1 MKMRFLGFLVVFAMG
16 CGDGAAPAGDKATPS
31 AETASAQVDKAT
43 GNQAKSGIPIRVGWQ
58 QTWATQGQ
66 LSVILQ
72 QSDILKGLG
81 FDPTFVGF
89 SYGAP
94 LNEGALAGEVD
105 VLFTADQPAIA
116 LCNRDNTWGM
126 IGRLMY
132 NRVGTFVPPDS
143 TAKGVADLKG
153 KTIAIPFGAAAHR
166 ETLGAVAAAGMDANK
181 DINAVN
187 MGIKEIA
194 VLAKSKK
201 WDTVHAGSAWD
212 PVFAQLES
220 SGLVRTVAQGL
231 VTSVVVM
238 DDDFVKA
245 NPGADKKFMQA
256 MAKAYGQ
263 YKADTAKANQA
274 FKTASNLDFSLAAL
288 DLAASVE
295 PNLSADNAVSVVLS
309 DKDKANI
316 QKAADF
322 MLEAKIL
329 KKTVD
334 TSTMIRSSAD

>member
-1 MKMRFLGFLVVFAMG
+1 MRLFNLIFVMVLG
-16 CGDGAAPAGDKATPS
+16 CGDGTAPEANSNPPLKEERSKNADK
-31 AETASAQVDKAT
+31 KANSEANT
-43 GNQAKSGIPIRVGWQ
+43 GTPIRVGWQ
-58 QTWATQGQ
+58 ETWATQGQ
-66 LSVILQ
+66 LAVILQ
-72 QSDILKGLG
+72 QSDILKDLG
-81 FDPTFVGF
+81 FSPEFVGF

-132 NRVGTFVPPDS
+132 NRVGTFVPPES
-143 TAKGVADLKG
+143 AVKSVADLSG

-166 ETLGAVAAAGMDANK
+166 ETLGAVMAAGMNPENDVNT
-181 DINAVN
+181 IN

-194 VLAKSKK
+194 VLANSQK
-201 WDTVHAGSAWD
+201 WDTVDAGSAWD
-212 PVFAQLES
+212 PIFAQLES
-220 SGLVRTVAQGL
+220 SGLVRTIAQGL

-245 NPGADKKFMQA
+245 NPGADEKFMQA
-256 MAKAYGQ
+256 VSAAYTE
-263 YKADTAKANQA
+263 YKGDTTKANQA
-274 FKTASNLDFSLAAL
+274 FKVASNLNFSLAAL

-295 PNLSADNAVSVVLS
+295 PNLGTDNPVSVVLS
-309 DKDKANI
+309 ETDRANI

-322 MLEAKIL
+322 MMEAKIL
-329 KKTVD
+329 KTTVD
-334 TSTMIRSSAD
+334 TSTMIRASAN

>member
-1 MKMRFLGFLVVFAMG
+1 MNLIAFAFVGLVA
-16 CGDGAAPAGDKATPS
+16 CGGGEPAPAEAPPAPAQEQAAPSDAPAAAADAADGT
-31 AETASAQVDKAT
+31 
-43 GNQAKSGIPIRVGWQ
+43 PIRIGWQ
-58 QTWATQGQ
+58 ETWATQGQ
-66 LSVILQ
+66 LAVILK
-72 QSDILKGLG
+72 QSKILNELG
-81 FDPTFVGF
+81 FAPTFVGF

-143 TAKGVADLKG
+143 AVQTVADLKG

-166 ETLGAVAAAGMDANK
+166 ETLGAVKAAGMDPST

-187 MGIKEIA
+187 MGIKEVA
-194 VLAKSKK
+194 VLAKTNK
-201 WDTVHAGSAWD
+201 WETVHAGSAWD

-220 SGLVRTVAQGL
+220 SGTVRTVAQGL

-245 NPGADKKFMQA
+245 NPGADKKFMEG
-256 MAKAYGQ
+256 MVKAYEQ
-263 YKADTAKANQA
+263 YKGDTAKANA
-274 FKTASNLDFSLAAL
+274 DFKTASNLDFSLAAL

-295 PNLSADNAVSVVLS
+295 PNLGADNAITVTLS
-309 DKDKANI
+309 DDDKANI

-322 MLEAKIL
+322 MFDAKIL
-329 KKTVD
+329 KAKVD
-334 TSTMIRSSAD
+334 TSTMIRDATQ

>member
-1 MKMRFLGFLVVFAMG
+1 MCLFALVFVSLFACSTG
-16 CGDGAAPAGDKATPS
+16 EAPPVSQATP
-31 AETASAQVDKAT
+31 AKKEAPEAAAKPAADAPKTA
-43 GNQAKSGIPIRVGWQ
+43 GIPIRVGWQ
-58 QTWATQGQ
+58 ETWATQGQ
-66 LSVILQ
+66 LAVILQ
-72 QSDILKGLG
+72 QSDILKNLG
-81 FDPTFVGF
+81 FAPEFVGF

-94 LNEGALAGEVD
+94 LNEGALAGELD

-143 TAKGVADLKG
+143 DVKSVADLKG

-166 ETLGAVAAAGMDANK
+166 ETLGAVKSAGMDPNT

-187 MGIKEIA
+187 MGIKEVA

-201 WDTVHAGSAWD
+201 WDTVHTGSAWD

-238 DDDFVKA
+238 DDDFVKK
-245 NPGADKKFMQA
+245 NPGSDAKFMDA
-256 MAKAYGQ
+256 MTKAYEQ
-263 YKADTAKANQA
+263 YKADTSKANQA
-274 FKTASNLDFSLAAL
+274 FKTASNLDFSLEAL

-295 PNLSADNAVSVVLS
+295 PNLGADNTVSVTLS
-309 DKDKANI
+309 NEDKANI

-322 MLEAKIL
+322 MFDAKIL
-329 KKTVD
+329 KAAVD
-334 TSTMIRSSAD
+334 TSTMTRAASN

>member
-1 MKMRFLGFLVVFAMG
+1 MNLFAFALVGLVA
-16 CGDGAAPAGDKATPS
+16 CGGGEPAPAEAPPAPAQEQAAPSDAPAAAADAAGGT
-31 AETASAQVDKAT
+31 
-43 GNQAKSGIPIRVGWQ
+43 PIRIGWQ
-58 QTWATQGQ
+58 ETWATQGQ
-66 LSVILQ
+66 LAVILK
-72 QSDILKGLG
+72 QSKILNELG
-81 FDPTFVGF
+81 FAPTFVGF

-143 TAKGVADLKG
+143 AVQTVADLKG

-166 ETLGAVAAAGMDANK
+166 ETLGAVKAAGMDPST

-187 MGIKEIA
+187 MGIKEVA
-194 VLAKSKK
+194 VLAKTNK
-201 WDTVHAGSAWD
+201 WETVHAGSAWD

-220 SGLVRTVAQGL
+220 SGTVRTVAQGL

-245 NPGADKKFMQA
+245 NPGADKKFMEG
-256 MAKAYGQ
+256 MVKAYEQ
-263 YKADTAKANQA
+263 YKGDTAKANA
-274 FKTASNLDFSLAAL
+274 DFKTASNLDFSLAAL

-295 PNLSADNAVSVVLS
+295 PNLGADNAITVTLS
-309 DKDKANI
+309 DDDKANI

-322 MLEAKIL
+322 MFDAKIL
-329 KKTVD
+329 KAKVD
-334 TSTMIRSSAD
+334 TSTMIRDATQ

>member
-1 MKMRFLGFLVVFAMG
+1 MRAFYFLFLFTIG
-16 CGDGAAPAGDKATPS
+16 CGDA
-31 AETASAQVDKAT
+31 AETASGDTPAT
-43 GNQAKSGIPIRVGWQ
+43 QQQSSADTVKKQAVKSVAKGIPIRVGWQ
-58 QTWATQGQ
+58 ETWATQGQ

-72 QSDILKGLG
+72 QSDILKRLG
-81 FDPTFVGF
+81 FDPKFVGF

-116 LCNRDNTWGM
+116 LCNRDKTWGM

-132 NRVGTFVPPDS
+132 NRVGTFVPSDS
-143 TAKGVADLKG
+143 SVKSVADLKG

-166 ETLGAVAAAGMDANK
+166 ETLGAVTAAGMDPTK

-187 MGIKEIA
+187 MGIKEVA
-194 VLAKSKK
+194 VLAKSEK
-201 WDTVHAGSAWD
+201 WDTVDAGSAWD

-238 DDDFVKA
+238 DDDFVTA

-256 MAKAYGQ
+256 MGQAYEQ
-263 YKADTAKANQA
+263 YKGDTVKANQA
-274 FKTASNLDFSLAAL
+274 FKTASNLDFPLAAL

-295 PNLSADNAVSVVLS
+295 PNLSADNAVSVTLS

-316 QKAADF
+316 QKAAAF

-329 KKTVD
+329 KKAVD
-334 TSTMIRSSAD
+334 TSTMIRASAN

>member
-1 MKMRFLGFLVVFAMG
+1 MNPIAFVFVGLVA
-16 CGDGAAPAGDKATPS
+16 CGGGEPAPAEAPPAPAQEQAAPSDAPAAAADAADGT
-31 AETASAQVDKAT
+31 
-43 GNQAKSGIPIRVGWQ
+43 PIRIGWQ
-58 QTWATQGQ
+58 ETWATQGQ
-66 LSVILQ
+66 LAVILK
-72 QSDILKGLG
+72 QSKILNELG
-81 FDPTFVGF
+81 FAPTFVGF

-143 TAKGVADLKG
+143 AVQTVADLKG

-166 ETLGAVAAAGMDANK
+166 ETLGAVKAAGMDPST

-187 MGIKEIA
+187 MGIKEVA
-194 VLAKSKK
+194 VLAKTNK
-201 WDTVHAGSAWD
+201 WETVHAGSAWD

-220 SGLVRTVAQGL
+220 SGTVRTVAQGL

-245 NPGADKKFMQA
+245 NPGADKKFMEG
-256 MAKAYGQ
+256 MVKAYEQ
-263 YKADTAKANQA
+263 YKGDTAKANA
-274 FKTASNLDFSLAAL
+274 DFKTASNLDFSLAAL

-295 PNLSADNAVSVVLS
+295 PNLGADNAITVTLS
-309 DKDKANI
+309 DDDKANI

-322 MLEAKIL
+322 MFDAKIL
-329 KKTVD
+329 KAKVD
-334 TSTMIRSSAD
+334 TSTMIRDATQ

>member
-1 MKMRFLGFLVVFAMG
+1 MSLFTFVFFALFA
-16 CGDGAAPAGDKATPS
+16 CSSNEAPPAEKPVPAKAEVKEQADPPAADKDA
-31 AETASAQVDKAT
+31 AT
-43 GNQAKSGIPIRVGWQ
+43 GTPIRIGWQ
-58 QTWATQGQ
+58 ETWATQGQ

-72 QSDILKGLG
+72 QSDILKNLG
-81 FDPTFVGF
+81 FNPTFVGF

-143 TAKGVADLKG
+143 DVKDVAGLKG
-153 KTIAIPFGAAAHR
+153 KTVAIPFGAAAHR
-166 ETLGAVAAAGMDANK
+166 ETLGAVTAAGMDPTK

-187 MGIKEIA
+187 MGIKEVA

-201 WDTVHAGSAWD
+201 WDTVDAGSAWD

-245 NPGADKKFMQA
+245 NPGADAKFMQA
-256 MAKAYGQ
+256 MGQAYEQ
-263 YKADTAKANQA
+263 YKGDTAKANQA

-295 PNLSADNAVSVVLS
+295 PNLGADNAVSVTLS
-309 DKDKANI
+309 DDDKANI

-329 KKTVD
+329 KAAVD
-334 TSTMIRSSAD
+334 TKTMIRYVSK

>member
-1 MKMRFLGFLVVFAMG
+1 MTIFTFLLMGLVG
-16 CGDGAAPAGDKATPS
+16 CGGGESTPVEAPAAPTQEQTTPS
-31 AETASAQVDKAT
+31 EPTAAAGGGDGT
-43 GNQAKSGIPIRVGWQ
+43 PIRIGWQ
-58 QTWATQGQ
+58 ETWATQGQ
-66 LSVILQ
+66 LAVILK
-72 QSDILKGLG
+72 QSEILKDLG
-81 FDPTFVGF
+81 FSPTFVGF

-143 TAKGVADLKG
+143 QVQSVADLKG

-166 ETLGAVAAAGMDANK
+166 ETLGAVKAAGMDPTT

-187 MGIKEIA
+187 MGIKEVA
-194 VLAKSKK
+194 VLANTNK
-201 WDTVHAGSAWD
+201 WETVHAGSAWD

-220 SGLVRTVAQGL
+220 SGKVRTVAQGL

-245 NPGADKKFMQA
+245 NPGADKKFMDG
-256 MAKAYGQ
+256 MVKAYEQ
-263 YKADTAKANQA
+263 YKSDTAKANEA
-274 FKTASNLDFSLAAL
+274 FKTASNLKFSLAAL

-295 PNLSADNAVSVVLS
+295 PNLGADNPVTVTLS
-309 DKDKANI
+309 DDDKANI

-322 MLEAKIL
+322 MFDAKIL
-329 KKTVD
+329 KAKVD
-334 TSTMIRSSAD
+334 TSTMIRDATQ

>member
-1 MKMRFLGFLVVFAMG
+1 VQEQPPSTDAPAAAADT
-16 CGDGAAPAGDKATPS
+16 GDG
-31 AETASAQVDKAT
+31 V
-43 GNQAKSGIPIRVGWQ
+43 PIRIGWQ
-58 QTWATQGQ
+58 ETWATQGQ
-66 LSVILQ
+66 LAVILK
-72 QSDILKGLG
+72 QSEILKDLG
-81 FDPTFVGF
+81 FAPTFVGF

-143 TAKGVADLKG
+143 AVQTVADLKG

-166 ETLGAVAAAGMDANK
+166 ETLGAVKAAGMDPST

-187 MGIKEIA
+187 MGIKEVA
-194 VLAKSKK
+194 VLAKTNK
-201 WDTVHAGSAWD
+201 WETVHAGSAWD

-220 SGLVRTVAQGL
+220 SGTVRTVAQGL

-245 NPGADKKFMQA
+245 NPGADKKFMDG
-256 MAKAYGQ
+256 MVKAYEQ
-263 YKADTAKANQA
+263 YKGDTAKANA
-274 FKTASNLDFSLAAL
+274 DFKTASNLDFSLAAL

-295 PNLSADNAVSVVLS
+295 PNLGADNAITVTLS
-309 DKDKANI
+309 DDDKANI

-322 MLEAKIL
+322 MFDAKIL
-329 KKTVD
+329 KAKVD
-334 TSTMIRSSAD
+334 TSTMIRDAKQ

>member
-1 MKMRFLGFLVVFAMG
+1 MRILSVLMLFATG
-16 CGDGAAPAGDKATPS
+16 CGDGAPPASDANTAKS
-31 AETASAQVDKAT
+31 ANTAKVDKVDANTAT
-43 GNQAKSGIPIRVGWQ
+43 KGIPIRVGWQ
-58 QTWATQGQ
+58 ETWATQGQ

-72 QSDILKGLG
+72 QSDILKNLG

-143 TAKGVADLKG
+143 AAKGVADLKG

-166 ETLGAVAAAGMDANK
+166 ETLGAVAAAGMDASK

-194 VLAKSKK
+194 VFAKSKK
-201 WDTVHAGSAWD
+201 WDTVDAGSAWD

-245 NPGADKKFMQA
+245 NPGADKKFMQG
-256 MAKAYGQ
+256 MTKAYEQ

-295 PNLSADNAVSVVLS
+295 PNLGGDNAVSVNLS

-329 KKTVD
+329 KKAVD
-334 TSTMIRSSAD
+334 TSTMIRASAN

>member
-1 MKMRFLGFLVVFAMG
+1 MSLFAFVFIGLVG
-16 CGDGAAPAGDKATPS
+16 CGGSEPAPSEAPAAPAQEQATPS
-31 AETASAQVDKAT
+31 EPAAAAAAAGDGT
-43 GNQAKSGIPIRVGWQ
+43 PIRIGWQ
-58 QTWATQGQ
+58 ETWATQGQ
-66 LSVILQ
+66 LAVILK
-72 QSDILKGLG
+72 QSEILKDLG
-81 FDPTFVGF
+81 FAPTFVGF

-143 TAKGVADLKG
+143 EVQSVADLKG
-153 KTIAIPFGAAAHR
+153 KTIAIPFGAAANR
-166 ETLGAVAAAGMDANK
+166 ETLGAVKAAGMDPTT

-187 MGIKEIA
+187 MGIKEVA
-194 VLAKSKK
+194 VLANTNK
-201 WDTVHAGSAWD
+201 WETVHAGSAWD

-220 SGLVRTVAQGL
+220 SGTVRTVAQGL

-245 NPGADKKFMQA
+245 NPGADKKFMDG
-256 MAKAYGQ
+256 MVKAYEQ
-263 YKADTAKANQA
+263 YKGDTAKANEA
-274 FKTASNLDFSLAAL
+274 FKTASNLKFSLAAL

-295 PNLSADNAVSVVLS
+295 PNLGADNAVTVTLS
-309 DKDKANI
+309 DDDKVNI

-322 MLEAKIL
+322 MFDAKIL
-329 KKTVD
+329 KAKVD
-334 TSTMIRSSAD
+334 TSTMIRDATQ

>member
-1 MKMRFLGFLVVFAMG
+1 MLLALSLSLSCTTGEA
-16 CGDGAAPAGDKATPS
+16 DP
-31 AETASAQVDKAT
+31 ETAAEPDAVALM
-43 GNQAKSGIPIRVGWQ
+43 PIRVGWQ
-58 QTWATQGQ
+58 ETWATQGQ

-72 QSDILKGLG
+72 QSEILSELG
-81 FDPTFVGF
+81 FEAEFVGF

-116 LCNRDNTWGM
+116 LCNRDSSWGM

-143 TAKGVADLKG
+143 SIQTVADLKG
-153 KTIAIPFGAAAHR
+153 KTIGIPFGAAAHR
-166 ETLGAVAAAGMDANK
+166 ETLGAVRAAGLDPVQ

-187 MGIKEIA
+187 MGIQDIA
-194 VLAKSKK
+194 VLAKSGQ

-220 SGLVRTVAQGL
+220 SGLVRTVANGV

-238 DDDFVKA
+238 DDDYVTA
-245 NPGADKKFMQA
+245 NPGADSKFMDA
-256 MAKAYGQ
+256 MAKAYAQ
-263 YKADTAKANQA
+263 YRSDPAKANA
-274 FKTASNLDFSLAAL
+274 DFKAASNLDFSLEAL

-295 PNLSADNAVSVVLS
+295 PNLEPDASTRVTLS
-309 DKDKANI
+309 DEDKANI

-322 MLEAKIL
+322 MVDAEIL
-329 KKTVD
+329 PAQVD
-334 TSTMIRSSAD
+334 TSTMIREPAG

>member
-1 MKMRFLGFLVVFAMG
+1 MNLFAFALMGLVG
-16 CGDGAAPAGDKATPS
+16 CGGGESSPAEAPAAPAQEQAPPSEPTAAAGGGDGT
-31 AETASAQVDKAT
+31 
-43 GNQAKSGIPIRVGWQ
+43 PIRIGWQ
-58 QTWATQGQ
+58 ETWATQGQ
-66 LSVILQ
+66 LAVILK
-72 QSDILKGLG
+72 QSEILKDLG
-81 FDPTFVGF
+81 FSPTFVGF

-143 TAKGVADLKG
+143 QVQSVADLKG
-153 KTIAIPFGAAAHR
+153 KTIAITFGAAAHR
-166 ETLGAVAAAGMDANK
+166 ETLGAVKAAGVDPTT

-187 MGIKEIA
+187 MGIKEVA
-194 VLAKSKK
+194 VLANTNK
-201 WDTVHAGSAWD
+201 WETVHAGSAWD

-220 SGLVRTVAQGL
+220 SGKVRTVAQGL

-245 NPGADKKFMQA
+245 NPGADKKFMEG
-256 MAKAYGQ
+256 MVKAYEQ
-263 YKADTAKANQA
+263 YKGDTSKANEA
-274 FKTASNLDFSLAAL
+274 FKTASNLKFSLAAL

-295 PNLSADNAVSVVLS
+295 PNLGADNPVTVTLS
-309 DKDKANI
+309 DDDKANI

-322 MLEAKIL
+322 MFDAKIL
-329 KKTVD
+329 KAKVD
-334 TSTMIRSSAD
+334 TSTMIRDATQ

>member
-1 MKMRFLGFLVVFAMG
+1 VRLFNLIFVTVLG
-16 CGDGAAPAGDKATPS
+16 CGDGTLPAVNSNPPL
-31 AETASAQVDKAT
+31 AEEQSKNLDQNGADGANT
-43 GNQAKSGIPIRVGWQ
+43 GTPIRVGWQ
-58 QTWATQGQ
+58 ETWATQGQ

-72 QSDILKGLG
+72 QSDILKDLG
-81 FDPTFVGF
+81 FNPEFVGF
-89 SYGAP
+89 AYGAP

-143 TAKGVADLKG
+143 AVNGVPDLSG

-166 ETLGAVAAAGMDANK
+166 ETLGAIMAAGMDPSK
-181 DINAVN
+181 DIHTIN

-194 VLAKSKK
+194 VLATSQK
-201 WDTVHAGSAWD
+201 WDTVDAGSAWD

-245 NPGADKKFMQA
+245 NPGADQRFMQA
-256 MAKAYGQ
+256 VSAAYEE
-263 YKADTAKANQA
+263 YKGDTTKANQA
-274 FKTASNLDFSLAAL
+274 FKVASNLNFSLAAL

-295 PNLSADNAVSVVLS
+295 PNLDSDTPVSVVLS

-322 MLEAKIL
+322 MMEAKIL
-329 KKTVD
+329 KTTVD
-334 TSTMIRSSAD
+334 TSTMIRASAN

>member
-1 MKMRFLGFLVVFAMG
+1 MGLFAFVFIGLVG
-16 CGDGAAPAGDKATPS
+16 CGGGEPAPSEAPAAPAQEQATPS
-31 AETASAQVDKAT
+31 EPAAAAAAAGDGT
-43 GNQAKSGIPIRVGWQ
+43 PIRIGWQ
-58 QTWATQGQ
+58 ETWATQGQ
-66 LSVILQ
+66 LAVILK
-72 QSDILKGLG
+72 QSEILKELG
-81 FDPTFVGF
+81 FAPTFVGF

-143 TAKGVADLKG
+143 EVQSVADLKG

-166 ETLGAVAAAGMDANK
+166 ETLGAVKAAGMDPTT

-187 MGIKEIA
+187 MGIKEVA
-194 VLAKSKK
+194 VLANTNK
-201 WDTVHAGSAWD
+201 WETVHAGSAWD

-220 SGLVRTVAQGL
+220 SGTVRTVAQGL

-245 NPGADKKFMQA
+245 NPGADKKFMDG
-256 MAKAYGQ
+256 MVKAYEQ
-263 YKADTAKANQA
+263 YKGDTAKANEA
-274 FKTASNLDFSLAAL
+274 FKTASNLKFSLAAL

-295 PNLSADNAVSVVLS
+295 PNLGADNAVTVTLS
-309 DKDKANI
+309 DDDKVNI

-322 MLEAKIL
+322 MFDAKIL
-329 KKTVD
+329 KSKVD
-334 TSTMIRSSAD
+334 TSTMIRDATQ

>member
-1 MKMRFLGFLVVFAMG
+1 MSLFTFVFLSLFA
-16 CGDGAAPAGDKATPS
+16 CSSNEAPPAENPAPANAEVAEKADPPAADKADGA
-31 AETASAQVDKAT
+31 
-43 GNQAKSGIPIRVGWQ
+43 GIPIRVGWQ
-58 QTWATQGQ
+58 ETWATQGQ

-72 QSDILKGLG
+72 QSDILKNLG
-81 FDPTFVGF
+81 FNPTFVGF

-132 NRVGTFVPPDS
+132 NRVGTFVPPESDV
-143 TAKGVADLKG
+143 KDVAGLKG
-153 KTIAIPFGAAAHR
+153 KTVAIPFGAAAHR
-166 ETLGAVAAAGMDANK
+166 ETLGAVTAAGMDPTK
-181 DINAVN
+181 DINAIN
-187 MGIKEIA
+187 MGIKEVA

-201 WDTVHAGSAWD
+201 WDTVDAGSAWD

-245 NPGADKKFMQA
+245 NPGVDAKFMQA
-256 MAKAYGQ
+256 MGQAYEQ
-263 YKADTAKANQA
+263 Y
-274 FKTASNLDFSLAAL
+274 
-288 DLAASVE
+288 VRR
-295 PNLSADNAVSVVLS
+295 SA
-309 DKDKANI
+309 
-316 QKAADF
+316 
-322 MLEAKIL
+322 
-329 KKTVD
+329 
-334 TSTMIRSSAD
+334 

>member
-1 MKMRFLGFLVVFAMG
+1 MRFLNFLVVFALG
-16 CGDGAAPAGDKATPS
+16 CGDGAPPAQDAAKNKSPQTASKADKSAAAPA
-31 AETASAQVDKAT
+31 
-43 GNQAKSGIPIRVGWQ
+43 AKGIPVRVGWQ
-58 QTWATQGQ
+58 ETWATQGQ

-72 QSDILKGLG
+72 QSDILKKLG
-81 FDPTFVGF
+81 FDPQFVGF

-143 TAKGVADLKG
+143 AAKSVADLKG

-166 ETLGAVAAAGMDANK
+166 ETLGAVTAAGMDPTK
-181 DINAVN
+181 DINAIN
-187 MGIKEIA
+187 MGIKEVA

-201 WDTVHAGSAWD
+201 WDTVDAGSAWD

-256 MAKAYGQ
+256 MSKAYEQ
-263 YKADTAKANQA
+263 YKGDTAKANEA

-295 PNLSADNAVSVVLS
+295 PNLGAENPVSVTLS
-309 DKDKANI
+309 DKDKGNI

-329 KKTVD
+329 KKAVD
-334 TSTMIRSSAD
+334 TSTMIRSSAN